1 VGGHPDNLL
10 RHARVTISRSG
21 ALTLVGESSG
31 HGAPSAFG
39 HYRVLHQIGSGV
51 LGPVFRGFDPQR
63 DRIVAIKAFKLDL
76 LPEDVAR
83 LAASL
88 RRLAAAGFTHPQLV
102 NLIDAGLEG
111 TTPFLVAEYVSGET
125 LDVARRQMPSD
136 EATAIVPWLR
146 QIAGAIDD
154 AHRAGWRHGALHPR
168 DVLVAGRTR
177 EVRIT
182 GFGIAGALE
191 GVGAR
196 PPIRRPYTAPERSG
210 GESWDER
217 ADIYSFGAI
226 AHELLTGRRPAGPG
240 EQDGAL
246 SGGLTPEQRVSVRK
260 VLARGLA
267 ERPSARFESAA
278 ALVDALET
286 AMSTGQLTLP
296 AVAAAPEPIAA
307 PRVDVE
313 PEHAAGVAA
322 LSEPEPEAIPEPE
335 VPAVAPM
342 VIAVEDASVL
352 FNPEP
357 DTSGAESRTWNAEP
371 GTRVVEPPLFAS
383 SQPPPRERSEY
394 PWAAIAAVLVAG
406 IVLGGALGYRVG
418 LRRGTPSSPAATTAA
433 PAPGPGDTE
442 VAIKP
447 EPPPPP
453 PVEPGPPPPAVPPG
467 AVAERA
473 IAPSG
478 QLTIRSTPTGALV
491 TVDGRFRGETPLVI
505 RDLPMGVHTVQIARP
520 GHVPWSDRVTLSA
533 SSSRRTVSVNLQP
546 GLDAGSQTSGSLFV
560 DSRPRGARV
569 TIDGRLVGTTPFRM
583 PGMAAGRHDI
593 RLDLDGYR
601 SVSMPVTVNA
611 AREARIAATLEP
623 GGVPPGKSGP
633 VR

>member
-1 VGGHPDNLL
+1 MGGHPDNLL

-83 LAASL
+83 LTASL
-88 RRLAAAGFTHPQLV
+88 RRLAAAGFAHPQLV

-136 EATAIVPWLR
+136 EATAILPWLR

-210 GESWDER
+210 GESWDDR

-267 ERPSARFESAA
+267 ERPSARFESAT
-278 ALVDALET
+278 ALVDALES

-296 AVAAAPEPIAA
+296 VVAAAPEPIAA
-307 PRVDVE
+307 P
-313 PEHAAGVAA
+313 
-322 LSEPEPEAIPEPE
+322 SEPESEAIPEPE
-335 VPAVAPM
+335 VPAIAPM

-357 DTSGAESRTWNAEP
+357 DISSEESRTWTQEP
-371 GTRVVEPPLFAS
+371 GTRIVEPTLFAS

-418 LRRGTPSSPAATTAA
+418 LRRGTPSSPVATTAA

-442 VAIKP
+442 VAVKP
-447 EPPPPP
+447 DTPPPP
-453 PVEPGPPPPAVPPG
+453 PVEPGPPPPAVAPS
-467 AVAERA
+467 AAAERA

-505 RDLPMGVHTVQIARP
+505 RDLPMGAHTVQVARP
-520 GHVPWSDRVTLSA
+520 GHVPWSDRVTLSP
-533 SSSRRTVSVNLQP
+533 SSSRRTVSANLQP
-546 GLDAGSQTSGSLFV
+546 GLDTGSQTSGSLFV